1 MMAMRAKK
9 EGEFVNVKIRQ
20 DLADQLKRYAA
31 ETGFSKTTVVE
42 KALDRYFYEHG
53 DEKQEVDRK
62 SVV

>member
-20 DLADQLKRYAA
+20 DLVDQLKRYAA

-53 DEKQEVDRK
+53 DEKQGV
-62 SVV
+62 

>member
-1 MMAMRAKK
+1 MVAMRAKK

-53 DEKQEVDRK
+53 DEKQEV
-62 SVV
+62 